1 MTEPTPGVVDLPDA
15 GVPADQGLSSLG
27 LLMQLGGHVFAA
39 YAALAAFFILIT
51 EKLDHESP
59 WILLVFGLSLARSL
73 VQRSAGA
80 RLLYGQS
87 GTGEGDRLAGT
98 RRYIGVSLAQS
109 VLVCVVLMTEL
120 HMGFA
125 FSAAVLGGLV
135 AWPVTLGILLQLP
148 RFKRYRDGLPVAE
161 DKGFEGAAILMT
173 VLGLC
178 GLFAAG
184 TALLVMLGLSDQ
196 LLQHGPMVL
205 VVLAIILLVTRS
217 AIHAHAGISGLRE
230 TSLDRSVER
239 ANRYANFGVISAFC
253 AGGAMLL
260 LAMSSLIDLA
270 GIAVVCALVWML
282 MCWPLI
288 IRRFFSDRQFSD
300 LLAGDAAPVH
310 RRAPDAGLT
319 ALGWL
324 LLADAVL
331 SIAFALPQ
339 LAFTGSGNDTTM
351 WYAVASLGGAVGA
364 HSVWWAI
371 ALAALQAWA
380 GFELIRMSPPA
391 RGVATLYGLV
401 CAGVTCYLS
410 WPLVSALY
418 HASGFTAQS
427 VALGP
432 LALALILPVSTIVL
446 VNRKISPA
454 ARARFRPR
462 PAPANA

>member
-51 EKLDHESP
+51 ANLRHESP
-59 WILLVFGLSLARSL
+59 WILLVFGLSVARSL
-73 VQRSAGA
+73 VQRSAGV
-80 RLLYGQS
+80 RLLYGQT
-87 GTGEGDRLAGT
+87 GTGEGDRLAGI
-98 RRYIGVSLAQS
+98 RRYIGTALAQS
-109 VLVCVVLMTEL
+109 VLVAAVLFTEL
-120 HMGFA
+120 HAGAA
-125 FSAAVLGGLV
+125 FTASVLGGLI
-135 AWPVTLGILLQLP
+135 AWPVTLAILLQLP
-148 RFKRYRDGLPVAE
+148 RFKRYQGGLPVAE

-184 TALLVMLGLSDQ
+184 TALLVMLGLSDK

-205 VVLAIILLVTRS
+205 IVLATILLVTRS
-217 AIHAHAGISGLRE
+217 AIHAHAGITGLRE

-253 AGGAMLL
+253 AGGAMLMM
-260 LAMSSLIDLA
+260 AMSSLINLA

-288 IRRFFSDRQFSD
+288 IRRFFSDRQFTD
-300 LLAGDAAPVH
+300 LLAGDDAPVH

-339 LAFTGSGNDTTM
+339 LATSTVSGNEM
-351 WYAVASLGGAVGA
+351 WDVLATFGGAVGA

-391 RGVATLYGLV
+391 RAVATLYALV

-418 HASGFTAQS
+418 HASGLTAQS

-432 LALALILPVSTIVL
+432 LALALILPVSTLVL